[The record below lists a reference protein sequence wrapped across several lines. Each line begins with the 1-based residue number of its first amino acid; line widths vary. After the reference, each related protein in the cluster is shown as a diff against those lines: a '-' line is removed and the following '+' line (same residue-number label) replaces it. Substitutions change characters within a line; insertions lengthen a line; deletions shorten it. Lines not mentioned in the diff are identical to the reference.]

1 MKDNL
6 LGRSIVRFTFM
17 EHADNIRV
25 GNFVA
30 HDKLRSAQEKMITE
44 GIIALEKEGFLF
56 AAAPTGIGKTA
67 ASLAAAIEIARN
79 SDYPKQVLFLTG
91 RQSQHKIVV
100 ETIKS
105 INSKLEQEI
114 PDVKVV
120 DIIGRESMCEEV
132 DRITGKCSCEENI
145 VEGSKQKRR
154 DDLKELILQSPIH
167 VDEVIKIG
175 RKKKICSWTAARSA
189 VRECDIL
196 ICDYNHVFIENVS
209 ESSLTAMKIDL
220 EHCILVVDEAHN
232 LPDRIRNGL
241 ERRAIMKIFR
251 DSRLEIDEY
260 LGSKEQE
267 IKKLDLSELK
277 DNNDIYSIKKALRQ
291 MTKLEKEMKIWYK
304 MKENDL
310 VKSGKK
316 DMKIPTIDFIG
327 EIDSI
332 LKEELNIEINNNYS
346 ILKELIIQLR
356 RVKVDQDDDDDEKE
370 TASTRLAELL
380 AITLEYLHNN
390 ALVLVF
396 DLLGDE
402 GRVRSFLLDP
412 GVISGPIFSST
423 SGAILMSGTLFPPEM
438 YADLLRIPKS
448 RKVIMTEYDSPFLAD
463 KRPILVAKDVTTK
476 YTERNLEN
484 TEKIREHILAVIMN
498 TPGHIAF
505 FSPSYALM
513 DDVLGD
519 ANWLPGHIRIIDEEK
534 RMSKS
539 RVNGIVDEL
548 LNERRNKRQILLAGV
563 LSGKLAEGVDYP
575 NNILDAVICLGL
587 PLAPPSA
594 RQDALKD
601 YYVGRF
607 GNNKAWR
614 YTSSQPAINSILQ
627 ALGRPIRKSA
637 DRAIVILLEKRIMM
651 RQFRNCLPVNVD
663 IFESPDHNRTGR
675 LTKNFFKRNPEPA
688 TERE

>member
-1 MKDNL
+1 M
-6 LGRSIVRFTFM
+6 VQ
-17 EHADNIRV
+17 ADNIRF
-25 GNFVA
+25 GSFVA

-44 GIIALEKEGFLF
+44 GIIALEEKGFLF

-79 SDYPKQVLFLTG
+79 SDFPKQVLFLTG

-105 INSKLEQEI
+105 INSKLSHDI

-132 DRITGKCSCEENI
+132 DKITGKCSCEDNI

-154 DDLKELILQSPIH
+154 DDLKDLILQSPKH

-175 RKKKICSWTAARSA
+175 RKKKICSWTASRSA

-196 ICDYNHVFIENVS
+196 ICDYNHVFVENVS
-209 ESSLTAMKIDL
+209 ESSLSAMKIDL
-220 EHCILVVDEAHN
+220 ENCILVVDEAHN

-241 ERRAIMKIFR
+241 ERRAIIKIFR

-267 IKKLDLSELK
+267 IKKLDLSEMH
-277 DNNDIYSIKKALRQ
+277 DNHDISGIKGALRQ
-291 MTKLEKEMKIWYK
+291 MRKLEKQMKIWYK
-304 MKENDL
+304 KKESDL
-310 VKSGKK
+310 IKSGKK
-316 DMKIPTIDFIG
+316 DMKISTVEFIG

-332 LKEELNIEINNNYS
+332 LNEEINVKIDNNFS
-346 ILKELIIQLR
+346 ILRKLIIQLR
-356 RVKVDQDDDDDEKE
+356 RVKVDQDDDDEKE
-370 TASTRLAELL
+370 TASTRLADLL

-396 DLLGDE
+396 DLLGEE

-412 GVISGPIFSST
+412 GVISGPIFTDT

-438 YADLLRIPKS
+438 YADLLQIPRA
-448 RKVIMTEYDSPFLAD
+448 RKIIMTEYDSPFLAD
-463 KRPILVAKDVTTK
+463 RRPILVAKDVTTK
-476 YTERNLEN
+476 YTERNQKN

-498 TPGHIAF
+498 TPGHVAF

-513 DDVLGD
+513 DDILGD
-519 ANWLPGHIRIIDEEK
+519 ANWLPGHIKIIDEEK

-548 LNERRNKRQILLAGV
+548 LNERRNQRQVLLAGV

-601 YYVGRF
+601 YYVERF

-614 YTSSQPAINSILQ
+614 YTSTQPAINSILQ

-651 RQFRNCLPVNVD
+651 RQFRNCLPVNVN
-663 IFESPDHNRTGR
+663 IFESPDDNRTGR

>member
-1 MKDNL
+1 M
-6 LGRSIVRFTFM
+6 VQ
-17 EHADNIRV
+17 ADNIRI
-25 GNFVA
+25 GSFVA

-44 GIIALEKEGFLF
+44 GIIALEEKGFLF

-79 SDYPKQVLFLTG
+79 SDFPKQVLFLTG

-105 INSKLEQEI
+105 INSKLSHDI

-132 DRITGKCSCEENI
+132 DKITGKCSCEDNI

-154 DDLKELILQSPIH
+154 DDLKDLILQSPKH

-175 RKKKICSWTAARSA
+175 RKKKICSWTASRSA

-196 ICDYNHVFIENVS
+196 ICDYNHVFVENVS
-209 ESSLTAMKIDL
+209 ESSLSAMKIDL
-220 EHCILVVDEAHN
+220 ENCILVVDEAHN

-241 ERRAIMKIFR
+241 ERRAIIKIFR

-267 IKKLDLSELK
+267 IKRLDLSEMH
-277 DNNDIYSIKKALRQ
+277 DNHDISGIKGALRQ
-291 MTKLEKEMKIWYK
+291 MRKLEKQMKIWYK
-304 MKENDL
+304 KKESDL
-310 VKSGKK
+310 IKSGKK
-316 DMKIPTIDFIG
+316 DMKISTVDFIG

-332 LKEELNIEINNNYS
+332 LNEEINVKIDNNFS
-346 ILKELIIQLR
+346 ILRKLIIQLR
-356 RVKVDQDDDDDEKE
+356 RVKVDQDDDDEKE
-370 TASTRLAELL
+370 TASTRLADLL

-396 DLLGDE
+396 DLLGEE

-412 GVISGPIFSST
+412 GVISGPIFTDT

-438 YADLLRIPKS
+438 YADLLQIPRA
-448 RKVIMTEYDSPFLAD
+448 RKIIMTEYDSPFLAD
-463 KRPILVAKDVTTK
+463 RRPILVAKDVTTK
-476 YTERNLEN
+476 YTERNQKN

-498 TPGHIAF
+498 TPGHVAF

-513 DDVLGD
+513 DDILGD
-519 ANWLPGHIRIIDEEK
+519 ANWLPGHIKIIDEEK

-548 LNERRNKRQILLAGV
+548 LNERRNQRQVLLAGV

-601 YYVGRF
+601 YYVERF

-614 YTSSQPAINSILQ
+614 YTSTQPAINSILQ
-627 ALGRPIRKSA
+627 ALRRPIRKSA

-651 RQFRNCLPVNVD
+651 RQFRNCLPVNVN
-663 IFESPDHNRTGR
+663 IFESPDDNRTGR

>member
-1 MKDNL
+1 MVQADNL
-6 LGRSIVRFTFM
+6 GIGS
-17 EHADNIRV
+17 
-25 GNFVA
+25 FVA
-30 HDKLRSAQEKMITE
+30 HEKLRSAQEKMIKE
-44 GIIALEKEGFLF
+44 GITALEENGFLF

-67 ASLAAAIEIARN
+67 ASLAAALEVAR
-79 SDYPKQVLFLTG
+79 SSSSSKQILFLTG

-100 ETIKS
+100 ETIKK
-105 INSKLEQEI
+105 INSKLTEGEN
-114 PDVKVV
+114 DVKVV
-120 DIIGRESMCEEV
+120 DIIGRESMCEEI
-132 DRITGKCSCEENI
+132 DRITGKCSCEEGI

-154 DDLKELILQSPIH
+154 EDLKEIILESPKH
-167 VDEVIKIG
+167 VDEIIQIG
-175 RKKKICSWTAARSA
+175 KKKKICSWTAARSA
-189 VRECDIL
+189 VKNCDIL
-196 ICDYNHVFIENVS
+196 ICDYNHDFVENVS
-209 ESSLTAMKIDL
+209 ESSLSAMKIDL
-220 EHCILVVDEAHN
+220 GNTILIIDEAHN

-251 DSRLEIDEY
+251 DSRLEIEEFLD
-260 LGSKEQE
+260 SREQAM
-267 IKKLDLSELK
+267 KKLDLSEFQ
-277 DNNDIYSIKKALRQ
+277 DDFDIVGIRESARQ
-291 MTKLEKEMKIWYK
+291 MKKLEKEMKKWYK
-304 MKENDL
+304 RKESEL
-310 VKSGKK
+310 IKTGKK
-316 DMKIPTIDFIG
+316 DMKIETSDFIG

-332 LKEELNIEINNNYS
+332 LNEELNVKNEGKFV
-346 ILKELIIQLR
+346 ILKKLINQLL
-356 RVKVDQDDDDDEKE
+356 RVKVDQEDDDEKD

-380 AITLEYLHNN
+380 SITLEYLHNT

-412 GVISGPIFSST
+412 GVVSGPIFAGT
-423 SGAILMSGTLFPPEM
+423 NGAILMSGTLFPPEM
-438 YADLLRIPKS
+438 YADLLEIPRT
-448 RKVIMTEYDSPFLAD
+448 RKLIMTEYKSPFLSD
-463 KRPILVAKDVTTK
+463 LRPVLVAKDVTTR
-476 YTERNLEN
+476 YTERSHSN
-484 TEKIREHILAVIMN
+484 TERIRQHILAVLRN
-498 TPGHIAF
+498 TPGHVAF

-548 LNERRNKRQILLAGV
+548 LNERRNHRQVLLAGV

-594 RQDALKD
+594 RQDALKE
-601 YYVGRF
+601 YYVERF

-614 YTSSQPAINSILQ
+614 YTSTQPAINSILQ

-651 RQFRNCLPVNVD
+651 RQFRNCLPINID
-663 IFESPDHNRTGR
+663 IFESPDYNRTER

-688 TERE
+688 VERE

>member
-1 MKDNL
+1 MVRDENL
-6 LGRSIVRFTFM
+6 NTGR
-17 EHADNIRV
+17 
-25 GNFVA
+25 FVA
-30 HDKLRSAQEKMITE
+30 HENLRKAQENMILE
-44 GIIALEKEGFLF
+44 GIDVLSSGGFLF

-67 ASLAAAIEIARN
+67 ASLASTLEIARSKDN
-79 SDYPKQVLFLTG
+79 PKQIIFLTG
-91 RQSQHKIVV
+91 RQSQHRIVV
-100 ETIKS
+100 ETIKR
-105 INSKLEQEI
+105 INSKLSIDNSEI
-114 PDVKVV
+114 KVV
-120 DIIGRESMCEEV
+120 DLIGRESMCEEV

-277 DNNDIYSIKKALRQ
+277 DNNDIYTIKQALRQ
-291 MTKLEKEMKIWYK
+291 MTKLEKQMKIWYK

-332 LKEELNIEINNNYS
+332 LKEDLNIEINNNYS

-356 RVKVDQDDDDDEKE
+356 RVKVDQDDDDDDEKE

-438 YADLLRIPKS
+438 YADLLRIPKT

>member
-1 MKDNL
+1 M
-6 LGRSIVRFTFM
+6 VQ
-17 EHADNIRV
+17 ADNIRF
-25 GNFVA
+25 GSFVA

-44 GIIALEKEGFLF
+44 GIIALEEKGFLF

-79 SDYPKQVLFLTG
+79 NDFPKQVLFLTG

-105 INSKLEQEI
+105 INSKLSHDI

-132 DRITGKCSCEENI
+132 DKITGKCSCEDNI

-154 DDLKELILQSPIH
+154 DDLKDLILQSPKH

-175 RKKKICSWTAARSA
+175 RKKKICSWTASRSA

-196 ICDYNHVFIENVS
+196 ICDYNHVFVENVS
-209 ESSLTAMKIDL
+209 ESSLSAMKIDL
-220 EHCILVVDEAHN
+220 ENCILVVDEAHN

-241 ERRAIMKIFR
+241 ERRAIIKIFR

-267 IKKLDLSELK
+267 IKKLDLSEMH
-277 DNNDIYSIKKALRQ
+277 DNHDISGIRGALRQ
-291 MTKLEKEMKIWYK
+291 MRKLEKQMKIWYK
-304 MKENDL
+304 KKESDL
-310 VKSGKK
+310 IKSGKK
-316 DMKIPTIDFIG
+316 DMKISTVDFIG

-332 LKEELNIEINNNYS
+332 LNEEINVKIDNNFS
-346 ILKELIIQLR
+346 ILRKLIIQLR
-356 RVKVDQDDDDDEKE
+356 RVKVDQDDDDEKE
-370 TASTRLAELL
+370 TASTRLADLL

-396 DLLGDE
+396 DLLGEE

-412 GVISGPIFSST
+412 GVISGPIFTDT

-438 YADLLRIPKS
+438 YADLLQIPRA
-448 RKVIMTEYDSPFLAD
+448 RKIIMTEYDSPFLAD
-463 KRPILVAKDVTTK
+463 RRPILVAKDVTTK
-476 YTERNLEN
+476 YTERNQKN

-498 TPGHIAF
+498 TPGHVAF

-513 DDVLGD
+513 DDILGD
-519 ANWLPGHIRIIDEEK
+519 ANWLPGHIKIIDEEK

-548 LNERRNKRQILLAGV
+548 LNERRNQRQVLLAGV

-601 YYVGRF
+601 YYVERF

-614 YTSSQPAINSILQ
+614 YTSTQPAINSILQ

-651 RQFRNCLPVNVD
+651 RQFRNCLPVNVN
-663 IFESPDHNRTGR
+663 IFESPDDNRTGR

>member
-1 MKDNL
+1 M
-6 LGRSIVRFTFM
+6 VQ
-17 EHADNIRV
+17 ADNIRI
-25 GNFVA
+25 GSFVA

-44 GIIALEKEGFLF
+44 GIIALEEKGFLF

-79 SDYPKQVLFLTG
+79 SDFPKQVLFLTG

-105 INSKLEQEI
+105 INSKLSHDI

-132 DRITGKCSCEENI
+132 DKITGKCSCEDNI

-154 DDLKELILQSPIH
+154 DDLKDLILQSPKH

-175 RKKKICSWTAARSA
+175 RKKKICSWTASRSA

-196 ICDYNHVFIENVS
+196 ICDYNHVFVENVS
-209 ESSLTAMKIDL
+209 ESSLSAMKIDL
-220 EHCILVVDEAHN
+220 ENCILVVDEAHN

-241 ERRAIMKIFR
+241 ERRAIIKIFR

-267 IKKLDLSELK
+267 IKRLDLSEMH
-277 DNNDIYSIKKALRQ
+277 DNHDISGIKVALRQ
-291 MTKLEKEMKIWYK
+291 MRKLEKQMKIWYK
-304 MKENDL
+304 KKESDL
-310 VKSGKK
+310 IKSGKK
-316 DMKIPTIDFIG
+316 DMKISTVDFIG

-332 LKEELNIEINNNYS
+332 LNEEINVKIDNNFS
-346 ILKELIIQLR
+346 ILRKLIIQLR
-356 RVKVDQDDDDDEKE
+356 RVKVDQDDDDEKE
-370 TASTRLAELL
+370 TASTRLADLL

-396 DLLGDE
+396 DLLGEE

-412 GVISGPIFSST
+412 GVISGPIFTDT

-438 YADLLRIPKS
+438 YADLLQIPRA
-448 RKVIMTEYDSPFLAD
+448 RKIIMTEYDSPFLAD
-463 KRPILVAKDVTTK
+463 RRPILVAKDVTTK
-476 YTERNLEN
+476 YTERNQKN

-498 TPGHIAF
+498 TPGHVAF

-513 DDVLGD
+513 DDILGD
-519 ANWLPGHIRIIDEEK
+519 ANWLPGHIKIIDEEK

-548 LNERRNKRQILLAGV
+548 LNERRNQRQVLLAGV

-601 YYVGRF
+601 YYVERF

-614 YTSSQPAINSILQ
+614 YTSTQPAINSILQ

-651 RQFRNCLPVNVD
+651 RQFRNCLPVNVN
-663 IFESPDHNRTGR
+663 IFESPDDNRTGR

>member
-1 MKDNL
+1 MVQADNL
-6 LGRSIVRFTFM
+6 GIGS
-17 EHADNIRV
+17 
-25 GNFVA
+25 FVA
-30 HDKLRSAQEKMITE
+30 HEKLRSAQEKMIKE
-44 GIIALEKEGFLF
+44 GITALEENGFLF

-67 ASLAAAIEIARN
+67 ASLAAALEVAR
-79 SDYPKQVLFLTG
+79 SSSSSKQILFLTG

-100 ETIKS
+100 ETIKK
-105 INSKLEQEI
+105 INSKLTEGEN
-114 PDVKVV
+114 DVKIV
-120 DIIGRESMCEEV
+120 DIIGRESMCEEI
-132 DRITGKCSCEENI
+132 DRITGKCSCEEGI

-154 DDLKELILQSPIH
+154 EDLKEIILESPKH
-167 VDEVIKIG
+167 VDEIIQIG
-175 RKKKICSWTAARSA
+175 KKKKICSWTAARSA
-189 VRECDIL
+189 VKNCDIL
-196 ICDYNHVFIENVS
+196 ICDYNHVFVENVS
-209 ESSLTAMKIDL
+209 ESSLSAMKIDL
-220 EHCILVVDEAHN
+220 GNTILIIDEAHN

-251 DSRLEIDEY
+251 DSRLEIEEFLD
-260 LGSKEQE
+260 SREQAM
-267 IKKLDLSELK
+267 KKLDLSEFQ
-277 DNNDIYSIKKALRQ
+277 DDFDIVGIRESARQ
-291 MTKLEKEMKIWYK
+291 MKKLEKEMKKWYK
-304 MKENDL
+304 RKESEL
-310 VKSGKK
+310 IKTGKK
-316 DMKIPTIDFIG
+316 DMKIETSDFIG

-332 LKEELNIEINNNYS
+332 LNEELNVKNEGKFV
-346 ILKELIIQLR
+346 ILKKLINQLL
-356 RVKVDQDDDDDEKE
+356 RVKVDQEDDDEKD

-380 AITLEYLHNN
+380 SITLEYLHNT

-412 GVISGPIFSST
+412 GVVSGPIFAGT
-423 SGAILMSGTLFPPEM
+423 NGAILMSGTLFPPEM
-438 YADLLRIPKS
+438 YADLLEIPRT
-448 RKVIMTEYDSPFLAD
+448 RKLIMTEYKSPFLSD
-463 KRPILVAKDVTTK
+463 LRPVLVAKDVTTR
-476 YTERNLEN
+476 YTERSHSN
-484 TEKIREHILAVIMN
+484 TERIRQHILAVLRN
-498 TPGHIAF
+498 TPGHVAF

-548 LNERRNKRQILLAGV
+548 LNERRNHRQVLLAGV

-594 RQDALKD
+594 RQDALKE
-601 YYVGRF
+601 YYVERF

-614 YTSSQPAINSILQ
+614 YTSTQPAINSILQ

-651 RQFRNCLPVNVD
+651 RQFRNCLPINID
-663 IFESPDHNRTGR
+663 IFESPDYNRTER

-688 TERE
+688 VERE

>member
-1 MKDNL
+1 M
-6 LGRSIVRFTFM
+6 VQ
-17 EHADNIRV
+17 ADNIRF
-25 GNFVA
+25 GSFVA

-44 GIIALEKEGFLF
+44 GIIALEEKGFLF

-79 SDYPKQVLFLTG
+79 SDFPKQVLFLTG

-105 INSKLEQEI
+105 INSKLSHDI

-132 DRITGKCSCEENI
+132 DKITGKCSCEDNI

-154 DDLKELILQSPIH
+154 DDLKDLILQSPKH

-175 RKKKICSWTAARSA
+175 RKKKICSWTASRSA

-196 ICDYNHVFIENVS
+196 ICDYNHVFVENVS
-209 ESSLTAMKIDL
+209 ESSLSAMKIDL
-220 EHCILVVDEAHN
+220 ENCILVVDEAHN

-241 ERRAIMKIFR
+241 ERRAIIKIFR

-267 IKKLDLSELK
+267 IKRLDLSEMH
-277 DNNDIYSIKKALRQ
+277 DNHDISGIKGALRQ
-291 MTKLEKEMKIWYK
+291 MRKLEKQMKIWYK
-304 MKENDL
+304 KKESDL
-310 VKSGKK
+310 IKSGKK
-316 DMKIPTIDFIG
+316 DMKISTEDFIG

-332 LKEELNIEINNNYS
+332 LNEEINVKINNNFS
-346 ILKELIIQLR
+346 ILRKLIIQLR
-356 RVKVDQDDDDDEKE
+356 RVKVDQDDDDEKE
-370 TASTRLAELL
+370 TASTRLADLL

-396 DLLGDE
+396 DLLGEE

-412 GVISGPIFSST
+412 GVISGPIFTDT

-438 YADLLRIPKS
+438 YADLLQIPRA
-448 RKVIMTEYDSPFLAD
+448 RKIIMTEYDSPFLAD
-463 KRPILVAKDVTTK
+463 RRPILVAKDVTTK
-476 YTERNLEN
+476 YTERNQKN

-498 TPGHIAF
+498 TPGHVAF

-513 DDVLGD
+513 DDILGD
-519 ANWLPGHIRIIDEEK
+519 ANWLPGHIKIIDEEK

-548 LNERRNKRQILLAGV
+548 LNERRNQRQVLLAGV

-601 YYVGRF
+601 YYVERF

-614 YTSSQPAINSILQ
+614 YTSTQPAINSILQ

-651 RQFRNCLPVNVD
+651 RQFRNCLPVNVN
-663 IFESPDHNRTGR
+663 IFESPDDNRTGR

>member
-1 MKDNL
+1 M
-6 LGRSIVRFTFM
+6 VQ
-17 EHADNIRV
+17 ADNIRV
-25 GNFVA
+25 GSFVA
-30 HDKLRSAQEKMITE
+30 HDKLRNAQEKMIKE
-44 GIIALEKEGFLF
+44 GIIALEEKGFLF

-79 SDYPKQVLFLTG
+79 SDFPKQVLFLTG

-105 INSKLEQEI
+105 INSKLSHDI

-132 DRITGKCSCEENI
+132 DKITGKCSCEDNI

-154 DDLKELILQSPIH
+154 DDLKDLILQSPKH

-175 RKKKICSWTAARSA
+175 RKKKICSWTASRSA

-196 ICDYNHVFIENVS
+196 ICDYNHVFVENVS
-209 ESSLTAMKIDL
+209 ESSLSAMKIDL
-220 EHCILVVDEAHN
+220 ENCILVVDEAHN

-241 ERRAIMKIFR
+241 ERRAIIKIFR

-267 IKKLDLSELK
+267 IKRLDLSEMH
-277 DNNDIYSIKKALRQ
+277 DNHDISGIKGALRQ
-291 MTKLEKEMKIWYK
+291 MRKLEKQMKIWYK
-304 MKENDL
+304 KKESDL
-310 VKSGKK
+310 IKSGKK
-316 DMKIPTIDFIG
+316 DMKISTVDFIG

-332 LKEELNIEINNNYS
+332 LNEEINVKIDNNFS
-346 ILKELIIQLR
+346 ILRKLIIQLR
-356 RVKVDQDDDDDEKE
+356 RVKVDQDDDDEKE
-370 TASTRLAELL
+370 TASTRLADLL

-396 DLLGDE
+396 DLLGEE

-412 GVISGPIFSST
+412 GVISGPIFTDT

-438 YADLLRIPKS
+438 YADLLQIPRA
-448 RKVIMTEYDSPFLAD
+448 RKIIMTEYDSPFLAD
-463 KRPILVAKDVTTK
+463 RRPILVAKDVTTK
-476 YTERNLEN
+476 YTERNQKN

-498 TPGHIAF
+498 TPGHVAF

-513 DDVLGD
+513 DDILGD
-519 ANWLPGHIRIIDEEK
+519 ANWLPGHIKIIDEEK

-548 LNERRNKRQILLAGV
+548 LNERRNQRQVLLAGV

-601 YYVGRF
+601 YYVERF

-614 YTSSQPAINSILQ
+614 YTSTQPAINSILQ

-651 RQFRNCLPVNVD
+651 RQFRNCLPVNVN
-663 IFESPDHNRTGR
+663 IFESPDDNRTGR

>member
-6 LGRSIVRFTFM
+6 LGHSIVRFTFM

-30 HDKLRSAQEKMITE
+30 HDKLRSAQEKMIKE
-44 GIIALEKEGFLF
+44 GIIALEEEGFLF

-105 INSKLEQEI
+105 INSKLNKEI

-120 DIIGRESMCEEV
+120 DIIGRESMCNEV

-196 ICDYNHVFIENVS
+196 ICDYNHVFVENVS

-220 EHCILVVDEAHN
+220 GQCILVVDEAHN

-267 IKKLDLSELK
+267 IKKFDLSELQN
-277 DNNDIYSIKKALRQ
+277 NNDIYSIKETLRQ
-291 MTKLEKEMKIWYK
+291 MTKLEKQMKIWYK
-304 MKENDL
+304 MKERDL
-310 VKSGKK
+310 IKSGKK
-316 DMKIPTIDFIG
+316 DMKISTIDFVG

-332 LKEELNIEINNNYS
+332 LNEELNIEINNNFS
-346 ILKELIIQLR
+346 ILKDLIIQLR
-356 RVKVDQDDDDDEKE
+356 RVKVDQDDDDEKE

-380 AITLEYLHNN
+380 TITLEYLHNN

-438 YADLLRIPKS
+438 YADLLRIPKT
-448 RKVIMTEYDSPFLAD
+448 RKVIMTEYDSPFLAE

-484 TEKIREHILAVIMN
+484 TEKIRKHILAVIMN
-498 TPGHIAF
+498 TAGHIAF

-519 ANWLPGHIRIIDEEK
+519 ANWLPGHIRIIDEDK

-548 LNERRNKRQILLAGV
+548 LNERRNQRQVLLAGV

-601 YYVGRF
+601 YYVERF

>member
-1 MKDNL
+1 M
-6 LGRSIVRFTFM
+6 VQ
-17 EHADNIRV
+17 ADNIRF
-25 GNFVA
+25 GSFVA

-44 GIIALEKEGFLF
+44 GIIALEEKGFLF

-67 ASLAAAIEIARN
+67 ASLAASIEIARN
-79 SDYPKQVLFLTG
+79 SDFPKQVLFLTG

-105 INSKLEQEI
+105 INSKLSHDI

-132 DRITGKCSCEENI
+132 DKITGKCSCEDNI

-154 DDLKELILQSPIH
+154 DDLKDLILQSPKH

-175 RKKKICSWTAARSA
+175 RKKKICSWTASRSA
-189 VRECDIL
+189 VRECDVL
-196 ICDYNHVFIENVS
+196 ICDYNHVFVENVS
-209 ESSLTAMKIDL
+209 ESSLSAMKIDL
-220 EHCILVVDEAHN
+220 ENCILVVDEAHN

-241 ERRAIMKIFR
+241 ERRAIIKIFR

-267 IKKLDLSELK
+267 IKRLDLSEMH
-277 DNNDIYSIKKALRQ
+277 DNHDISGIRGALRQ
-291 MTKLEKEMKIWYK
+291 MRKLEKQMKIWYK
-304 MKENDL
+304 KKESDL
-310 VKSGKK
+310 IKSGKK
-316 DMKIPTIDFIG
+316 DMKISTEDFIG

-332 LKEELNIEINNNYS
+332 LNEEINAKIDNNFS
-346 ILKELIIQLR
+346 ILRKLIIQLR
-356 RVKVDQDDDDDEKE
+356 RVKVDQDDDDEKE
-370 TASTRLAELL
+370 TASTRLADLL

-396 DLLGDE
+396 DLLGEE

-412 GVISGPIFSST
+412 GVISGPIFTDT

-438 YADLLRIPKS
+438 YADLLQIPRA
-448 RKVIMTEYDSPFLAD
+448 RKIIMTEYDSPFLAD
-463 KRPILVAKDVTTK
+463 RRPILVAKDVTTK
-476 YTERNLEN
+476 YTERNQKN

-498 TPGHIAF
+498 TPGHVAF

-513 DDVLGD
+513 DDILGD
-519 ANWLPGHIRIIDEEK
+519 ANWLPGHIKIIDEEK

-548 LNERRNKRQILLAGV
+548 LNERRNQRQVLLAGV

-601 YYVGRF
+601 YYVERF

-614 YTSSQPAINSILQ
+614 YTSTQPAINSILQ

-651 RQFRNCLPVNVD
+651 RQFRNCLPVNVN
-663 IFESPDHNRTGR
+663 IFESPDDNRTGR

>member
-30 HDKLRSAQEKMITE
+30 HEKLRSAQEKMITE
-44 GIIALEKEGFLF
+44 GIFALEKEGFLF

-154 DDLKELILQSPIH
+154 DDLKELILESPIH

-209 ESSLTAMKIDL
+209 ESSLTAMKVDL

-260 LGSKEQE
+260 LGSKEHE
-267 IKKLDLSELK
+267 IKKLDLSELHE
-277 DNNDIYSIKKALRQ
+277 NNDIYSIKQALRQ
-291 MTKLEKEMKIWYK
+291 MTKLEKQMKIWYK
-304 MKENDL
+304 MKESDL

-316 DMKIPTIDFIG
+316 DMKIPTIDFVG

-332 LKEELNIEINNNYS
+332 LKEELNVEINNNYS

-356 RVKVDQDDDDDEKE
+356 RVKVDQDDDDEKE

-438 YADLLRIPKS
+438 YADLLRIPKT

>member
-1 MKDNL
+1 M
-6 LGRSIVRFTFM
+6 
-17 EHADNIRV
+17 
-25 GNFVA
+25 
-30 HDKLRSAQEKMITE
+30 
-44 GIIALEKEGFLF
+44 
-56 AAAPTGIGKTA
+56 
-67 ASLAAAIEIARN
+67 
-79 SDYPKQVLFLTG
+79 
-91 RQSQHKIVV
+91 
-100 ETIKS
+100 
-105 INSKLEQEI
+105 
-114 PDVKVV
+114 
-120 DIIGRESMCEEV
+120 
-132 DRITGKCSCEENI
+132 
-145 VEGSKQKRR
+145 
-154 DDLKELILQSPIH
+154 
-167 VDEVIKIG
+167 
-175 RKKKICSWTAARSA
+175 
-189 VRECDIL
+189 
-196 ICDYNHVFIENVS
+196 
-209 ESSLTAMKIDL
+209 
-220 EHCILVVDEAHN
+220 
-232 LPDRIRNGL
+232 
-241 ERRAIMKIFR
+241 
-251 DSRLEIDEY
+251 
-260 LGSKEQE
+260 
-267 IKKLDLSELK
+267 
-277 DNNDIYSIKKALRQ
+277 
-291 MTKLEKEMKIWYK
+291 
-304 MKENDL
+304 
-310 VKSGKK
+310 
-316 DMKIPTIDFIG
+316 
-327 EIDSI
+327 
-332 LKEELNIEINNNYS
+332 
-346 ILKELIIQLR
+346 
-356 RVKVDQDDDDDEKE
+356 
-370 TASTRLAELL
+370 
-380 AITLEYLHNN
+380 
-390 ALVLVF
+390 VF

-438 YADLLRIPKS
+438 YADLLRIPKT

>member
-17 EHADNIRV
+17 EPADNIRV

-209 ESSLTAMKIDL
+209 ESSLAAMKIDL

-277 DNNDIYSIKKALRQ
+277 DNNDIYRIKQALRQ
-291 MTKLEKEMKIWYK
+291 MTKLEKQMKIWYK

-356 RVKVDQDDDDDEKE
+356 RVKVDQDDDDEKE

-594 RQDALKD
+594 KQDALKD